1 MYFKILFKFRGP
13 KNIEYILLV
22 EKIILTVAG
31 MTVTSEWWRGVSWDE
46 DEMRFWESL
55 LREIRFRCWVTTWK
69 CSYKQQYFH
78 KRWKLTFT
86 FFRDFLGLPTISH
99 EYIFEYFF
107 LKCSAYFCKFW
118 RFFVQ
123 IFGSSAICCKFSWF
137 STKFSKFVPHF
148 QKYNVFHIFIIF
160 VLIIW
165 LFSYL
170 HHSNF
175 VSNIY
180 VYIYIYI
187 KI

>member
-1 MYFKILFKFRGP
+1 MYFKILFKFKGP

-86 FFRDFLGLPTISH
+86 FFGDFLGLPTISH

-107 LKCSAYFCKFW
+107 W
-118 RFFVQ
+118 NVPRIFVN
-123 IFGSSAICCKFSWF
+123 FDVF
-137 STKFSKFVPHF
+137 FSKFLGVPRFVVNFRDFPQNF
-148 QKYNVFHIFIIF
+148 QSLFHIFKNITFFIF
-160 VLIIW
+160 
-165 LFSYL
+165 S
-170 HHSNF
+170 
-175 VSNIY
+175 
-180 VYIYIYI
+180 
-187 KI
+187 